1 MQLNSQVKKDFIN
14 IQLIWLP
21 LLLVDL
27 KTFLA
32 EDFIYDIYP
41 FDGICS
47 GLPVEL
53 SALPKPSKS
62 PQALGTA

>member
-1 MQLNSQVKKDFIN
+1 MQLNSQVKQDFIN
-14 IQLIWLP
+14 IKLVWLP

-32 EDFIYDIYP
+32 EDFIYNIHP
-41 FDGICS
+41 FDSICF

-62 PQALGTA
+62 PQAHGTA